1 MSAFTASLKNPRRPV
16 TWFGVVT
23 ITFFAFL
30 AVLIFA
36 PLLIVLF
43 ASLKSPLQ
51 IAVDFPL
58 APPLDPT
65 GENWLTVLRS
75 GNILRSLGNSLILV
89 VFSVGINAFLA
100 SSVAYCLSRFEFRG
114 KKLVMVFFL
123 VAMLVPG
130 VITEISRFGIIK
142 SLGIYNTL
150 LAPILI
156 YIGADMM
163 QLYVYLQFM
172 NTLPV
177 SLDES
182 AMLDGASYFTIYWR
196 IIFPLTL
203 PAVATL
209 SILKMVEIMNDMF
222 IPYLY
227 MPSPNLKTLTT
238 VLLQFSGAQN
248 GSWNNLSA
256 AIILVML
263 PTTILYIIF
272 NKAVFRGIAAGAVKE

>member
-1 MSAFTASLKNPRRPV
+1 MSSIATALKSPRRPAD
-16 TWFGVVT
+16 WFAIAT
-23 ITFFAFL
+23 ITFFVLL
-30 AVLIFA
+30 AILIFA

-43 ASLKSPLQ
+43 ASLKTPLQ

-58 APPLDPT
+58 APPLAAT
-65 GENWLTVLRS
+65 FENWQTVLQS
-75 GNILRSLGNSLILV
+75 GNILGSLGNSMILV
-89 VFSVGINAFLA
+89 IFSVGINTFLA
-100 SSVAYCLSRFEFRG
+100 SSVAYCISRFEFRG
-114 KKLVMVFFL
+114 KKLVLAIFL

-142 SLGIYNTL
+142 SLGVYNTL

-182 AMLDGASYFTIYWR
+182 AMMDGASYFTIYWR
-196 IIFPLTL
+196 IILPLTL
-203 PAVATL
+203 PAAATL
-209 SILKMVEIMNDMF
+209 SILKIVEIMNDMF
-222 IPYLY
+222 IPYLF
-227 MPSPNLKTLTT
+227 MPSPKLKTLTT

-263 PTTILYIIF
+263 PTTILYIVF

>member
-1 MSAFTASLKNPRRPV
+1 MSSITTSIKNPRRPV
-16 TWFGVVT
+16 DWFAIGT
-23 ITFFAFL
+23 MTFFVLL
-30 AVLIFA
+30 AILIFA

-58 APPLDPT
+58 APPLIPT
-65 GENWLTVLRS
+65 VENWITVLQS
-75 GNILRSLGNSLILV
+75 GNILGSLGNSMILV
-89 VFSVGINAFLA
+89 IFSVGINAFLA

-114 KKLVMVFFL
+114 KKLVMAFFL

-130 VITEISRFGIIK
+130 VITEISRFGIIR
-142 SLGIYNTL
+142 SLGVYNTL

-172 NTLPV
+172 NTLPI

-182 AMLDGASYFTIYWR
+182 GMLDGASYFTIYLR
-196 IIFPLTL
+196 IIFPLTV
-203 PAVATL
+203 PAAATL
-209 SILKMVEIMNDMF
+209 GILKMVEIMNDMF

-227 MPSPNLKTLTT
+227 MPSPKLKTLTT
-238 VLLQFSGAQN
+238 VLLQFSGSQN

-272 NKAVFRGIAAGAVKE
+272 NKAIFRGIAAGAVKE